1 MLLFPALLL
10 SPLQELHIQ
19 YHYLLDLV
27 VLRNLLPRILLQY
40 LHIHP
45 QIQRHRHILK
55 MKINYCNFC
64 GSVFGSGNNIENLQI
79 IMAFLSFDY
88 LIGYY
93 QEDCQG

>member
-27 VLRNLLPRILLQY
+27 VLRNLLPHILLQY

-45 QIQRHRHILK
+45 QIQRDRHILK
-55 MKINYCNFC
+55 IKINYGIF
-64 GSVFGSGNNIENLQI
+64 VMYNIHHIFKIYHSLCRS
-79 IMAFLSFDY
+79 FL
-88 LIGYY
+88 LIT
-93 QEDCQG
+93 